1 MSELTS
7 ITKDA
12 RSRMGKTLEAF
23 EANVGMVRTG
33 RANPAILNRVLIDY
47 YGASTPL
54 NQLATVSSPDA
65 RTLLITPFDKSA
77 VGDIEKAIRES
88 DLGFNPNNRGDNIFI
103 SVPAL
108 NDERRRALVKQVK
121 NMAEEAKVAL
131 RNTRRDAN
139 DELKEYRKENL
150 LTEDDVRQGE
160 NEVQK
165 LTDEFVGNIDNR
177 VKAKEEDIMAV

>member
-1 MSELTS
+1 MSGLGS

-12 RSRMGKTLEAF
+12 RARMNKTLEAF
-23 EANVGMVRTG
+23 ENNIGTVRTG
-33 RANPAILNRVLIDY
+33 RANPAILNRVMVDY

-77 VGDIEKAIRES
+77 VRDIERAIRES

-160 NEVQK
+160 NEVQR
-165 LTDEFVGNIDNR
+165 LTDEFVGNIDKR
-177 VKAKEEDIMAV
+177 VKTKEDDILAV